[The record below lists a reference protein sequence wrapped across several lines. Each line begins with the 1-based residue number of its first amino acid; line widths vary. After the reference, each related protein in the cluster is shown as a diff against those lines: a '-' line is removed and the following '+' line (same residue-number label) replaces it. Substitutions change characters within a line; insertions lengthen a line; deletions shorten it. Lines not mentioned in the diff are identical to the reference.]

1 MDSSTTSSS
10 DFLTKTTNTL
20 AWPDYLIF
28 SLTLLVSLGIGIY
41 TAVAGGGQK
50 TTNEYLMGN
59 RNMKVVPVSLS
70 MFMSFV
76 SAILVLGNTGE
87 MYQRGTMYWLQCVA
101 NSISYVTIG
110 MVFVPLFFPLNV
122 TSSFE
127 YLERR
132 YKHKSVKIVGTIYLM
147 LSQII
152 YMGIAMYS
160 PATALEAVTNF
171 PVWASI
177 LASGIVATIYTT
189 IGGMKAV
196 IWTDVFQG
204 IVYMVGV
211 SAILGFGVE
220 KVGGL
225 KKVWDISREHNRLVD
240 FGSWDTWTFNP
251 AIRLSIWS
259 VMIGSFV
266 NSHQTSGTGQTSVQR
281 YCALPTL
288 RGAKLSVLLNAP
300 AICLMFSIT
309 CLIGLTVFAYYNGVV
324 QCDPLSAN
332 FIKNPNQL
340 LPYFIMDAIN
350 RKGLPGL
357 FLAVLFS
364 GALSTVSSSLSALS
378 AVAWKDLLEWRFK
391 HIPESRKALVTK
403 FLAAFFGC
411 VAIGMAFLASK
422 MGNVLQASQSFV
434 TGVAGPLLGMFVL
447 GAVFPCANWKGAT
460 IGSIFGLGITM
471 WITIGAYITKPYSLT
486 LPVVTDRCL
495 NYTPP
500 AFPPTNPPNVLG
512 IYKISYLWYATVGT
526 LTTIIVGLAVSFA
539 TGPTNPRSVH
549 RKYIIAIV
557 DQCYCCLPESFK
569 KLFRCWEPSEAI
581 DEDEITEEIE
591 LKDSKIVTSKKDSQ
605 VAPLPDYSATE
616 TEAHQ
621 RVGYKVEDNPTKY

>member
-1 MDSSTTSSS
+1 MDATTVGEELLS
-10 DFLTKTTNTL
+10 KTNNSL
-20 AWPDYLIF
+20 KWPDYLIF
-28 SLTLLVSLGIGIY
+28 SMTLVVSLGIGIY
-41 TAVAGGGQK
+41 TAFSGGGQK
-50 TTNEYLMGN
+50 TTSEYLMGN

-132 YKHKSVKIVGTIYLM
+132 FNHKSVKIVGTVYLM

-177 LASGIVATIYTT
+177 LASGVVATIYTT

-211 SAILGFGVE
+211 SAILGFGVA

-225 KKVWDISREHNRLVD
+225 GKVWDISKAHGRLVD
-240 FGSWDTWTFNP
+240 FGSWDTWTFSP

-288 RGAKLSVLLNAP
+288 TGAKLSVLLNAP

-309 CLIGLTVFAYYNGVV
+309 CLIGLTVFAYYNGIKK
-324 QCDPLSAN
+324 CDPLSAN

-350 RKGLPGL
+350 RQGLPGL

-403 FLAAFFGC
+403 FLAAFFGM

-460 IGSIFGLGITM
+460 IGSVFGLGITM
-471 WITIGAYITKPYSLT
+471 WITIGAYITKPYRNT
-486 LPVVTDRCL
+486 LPVVTENCL
-495 NYTPP
+495 LSGNDTLSTI
-500 AFPPTNPPNVLG
+500 PTNPPNVLG

-526 LTTIIVGLAVSFA
+526 MTTIIVGLIVSFI
-539 TGPTNPRSVH
+539 TGKTDPKTVHPR
-549 RKYIIAIV
+549 YIIPIV
-557 DQCYCCLPESFK
+557 DRCYCCLPESFK
-569 KLFRCWEPSEAI
+569 RLFRCWEPNEAI

-591 LKDSKIVTSKKDSQ
+591 LKNPANASKSNQ
-605 VAPLPDYSATE
+605 VSPLEGEKE
-616 TEAHQ
+616 TDTHQ
-621 RVGYKVEDNPTKY
+621 RVGYKADEEKAASS